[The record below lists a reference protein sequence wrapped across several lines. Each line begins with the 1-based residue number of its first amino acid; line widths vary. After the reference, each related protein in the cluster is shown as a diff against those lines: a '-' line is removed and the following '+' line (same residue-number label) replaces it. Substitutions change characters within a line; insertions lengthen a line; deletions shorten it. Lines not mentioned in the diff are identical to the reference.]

1 MPWGA
6 TTVLI
11 PRLVG
16 GLITRFGERPFLA
29 AGLGLQAAGMT
40 WIALIAGPGLAYWH
54 LVAPLVISGAG
65 VAMASPA
72 AQSAV
77 LSSSA
82 PPDIGKASGAFS
94 TMRQLG
100 GAAGVAILV
109 AVFGRA
115 GSYASAQAFTDGF
128 APAIGACAALSLSGR
143 SHRPLRAQ
151 PAHRNQGRAH
161 KGAPAN

>member
-72 AQSAV
+72 AQSAA
-77 LSSSA
+77 LSSSPPPHTATPSAASTPLRHPA
-82 PPDIGKASGAFS
+82 PPPPPP
-94 TMRQLG
+94 TL
-100 GAAGVAILV
+100 
-109 AVFGRA
+109 
-115 GSYASAQAFTDGF
+115 
-128 APAIGACAALSLSGR
+128 APV
-143 SHRPLRAQ
+143 
-151 PAHRNQGRAH
+151 
-161 KGAPAN
+161 